1 MVDQAAPLDPSSG
14 RGPANPEQGQ
24 LVEARRRQWVVG
36 DVGASAF
43 RDLFAPTIQGLVSL
57 VSVDEDSL
65 GEELQ
70 VIWQLEPGARVLD
83 RAGLPTISG
92 CDDADR
98 LEAFLDAV
106 RWGAATN
113 ADRSFLQ
120 SPFRSGAS
128 IESYQLDPVVRAID
142 MARVNLLIADDVGLG

>member
-1 MVDQAAPLDPSSG
+1 MSQSDTISTPVLQNGVPF
-14 RGPANPEQGQ
+14 PEQGQ
-24 LVEARRRQWVVG
+24 LVEVRRRQWIVD
-36 DVGASAF
+36 DVGVSTF
-43 RDLFAPTIQGLVSL
+43 RELFAPTREGLVRL

-70 VIWQLEPGARVLD
+70 VVWQIEPGARVLD
-83 RAGLPTISG
+83 RAGLPSISG
-92 CDDADR
+92 CDDAAR

-106 RWGAATN
+106 SWGAATN

-128 IESYQLDPVVRAID
+128 I
-142 MARVNLLIADDVGLG
+142 